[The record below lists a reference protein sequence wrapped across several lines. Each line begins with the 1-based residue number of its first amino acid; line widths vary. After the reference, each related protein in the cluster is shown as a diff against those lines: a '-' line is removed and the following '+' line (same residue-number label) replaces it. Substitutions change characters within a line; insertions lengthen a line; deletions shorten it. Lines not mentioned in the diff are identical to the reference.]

1 MPEDVW
7 STIHPQ
13 KVAPETFERPIVEP
27 SLRPVPELDKKE
39 NA

>member
-7 STIHPQ
+7 STIKPQ
-13 KVAPETFERPIVEP
+13 KVAPETFDQPIVEP
-27 SLRPVPELDKKE
+27 SLRPVPELDEKE